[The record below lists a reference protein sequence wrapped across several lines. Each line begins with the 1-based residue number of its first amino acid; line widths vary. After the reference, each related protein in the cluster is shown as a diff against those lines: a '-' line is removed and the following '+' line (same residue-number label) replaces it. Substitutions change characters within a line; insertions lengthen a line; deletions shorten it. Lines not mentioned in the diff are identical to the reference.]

1 MKTQIMPPSPEA
13 ALKALRWYPA
23 VIIPLALIM
32 HLLAFVNPSHTMLYI
47 SLGCLAIAIALL
59 FYTVRYGKGLDRLR
73 FGGVALHALTYAVV
87 AGGNLAHFAIDAY
100 FERLDLSALLAT
112 WSGPAVILGGLW
124 GIGLAIHITGVIAG
138 RGYEAS
144 ASVKVAE

>member
-32 HLLAFVNPSHTMLYI
+32 HLLAFINPSHTTLYI
-47 SLGCLAIAIALL
+47 SLGCLAIALL

-73 FGGVALHALTYAVV
+73 FGGVALHTLTYAAVT
-87 AGGNLAHFAIDAY
+87 GGNLARFAIDAY
-100 FERLDLSALLAT
+100 FERLDLSALLAI

-138 RGYEAS
+138 RGYKAS
-144 ASVKVAE
+144 ALVKVAE